1 MPLEILHGAFVLFR
15 SLARFEGAEVA
26 ALAGLRIYL
35 PGIEPVFAGL
45 QFADHGGASFSLFM
59 AIIVIAARLFHLVV
73 PGRAIWR
80 GPGIHSPGL
89 WIPGSL
95 VSLAPRNDEFDFP
108 PIELPNVT
116 LT

>member
-80 GPGIHSPGL
+80 GPGIHSPGGGYGFRARSFHSR
-89 WIPGSL
+89 PGMTSL
-95 VSLAPRNDEFDFP
+95 IFRRSNFQM
-108 PIELPNVT
+108 
-116 LT
+116 